1 MQNGFIAPAHPVFQ
15 EPKVGHI
22 VAFWHPPMTMANSYL
37 GHILEMEYLN
47 EAEGTYY
54 SIQTNNGVHHGCFKV
69 VVLASCLEMQPS
81 KS

>member
-1 MQNGFIAPAHPVFQ
+1 MQNGFIAPAHTAFY

-22 VAFWHPPMTMANSYL
+22 VAFWADSMAMSYL
-37 GHILEMEYLN
+37 GMIMEMEYLN
-47 EAEGTYY
+47 EEEGTYY
-54 SIQTNNGVHHGCFKV
+54 VIHTNNGDHHGCFKV